1 MGIKDPR
8 VPVDLKVTHVEVV
21 AGISALTVD
30 GRGGGCGCV
39 RGAQGRGRW
48 GNVGVGVLPV
58 EEPCE
63 ALMPGVV

>member
-30 GRGGGCGCV
+30 GVVAVDVCMV
-39 RGAQGRGRW
+39 PK
-48 GNVGVGVLPV
+48 VGVDGGMWVWVCCLWRSPV
-58 EEPCE
+58 KH
-63 ALMPGVV
+63 